1 MILPRVNF
9 SSFFLQGLVHECC
22 EKVEQLKRS
31 KCSSG
36 KKWHLFS
43 FQTNLENLTILFI
56 QVIGICTQD
65 EPLCLLSEFS
75 EYGDLYQFLRNNSHS
90 SSNNNNIS
98 NTSSNSSKCHYSNAS
113 DLALL
118 HAASPNTSVTSSS
131 SNSSANIRFV
141 LSGHKNGLH

>member
-1 MILPRVNF
+1 MF
-9 SSFFLQGLVHECC
+9 AFHFLQHITFKKNVKETLISQGIIHERC
-22 EKVEQLKRS
+22 KKAEQLERP
-31 KCSSG
+31 KCCTGINQS
-36 KKWHLFS
+36 HLSNPIINFHLV
-43 FQTNLENLTILFI
+43 FYYF

-75 EYGDLYQFLRNNSHS
+75 EYGDLYQFLRNHSH

-98 NTSSNSSKCHYSNAS
+98 NASSNSSGKCHYSNAS

-131 SNSSANIRFV
+131 STSSANIR
-141 LSGHKNGLH
+141 